1 MTDKANILFV
11 DDEERILRTLKML
24 FKQQYNVQI
33 TTDGHEALEIIKQN
47 NIHVLV
53 SDQRMP
59 IMQGV
64 DLLRSA
70 KEISPNTMRLLL
82 TGYSDLAAI
91 VGSVNEGEIFRYI
104 SKPWD
109 KDEVRLIIAKAVDIA
124 LNVVLPD
131 KTTEI
136 KEDATVAAN
145 LGLLVIDDDRT
156 TYDVVSEIVGS
167 KYFVKYG
174 ENVEQAFEIL
184 SEDHHIAV
192 IIAEIKL
199 GKQDISTPLK
209 ILKQYHPQTLTM
221 IQTSF
226 QDTSALIELIN
237 QGQIYRFLPKPVV
250 KKLLERSIRD
260 SIWHYRF
267 LQKTPKLTAR
277 HAVET
282 LKEPVEKTISS
293 KIMGYLKKIRGAA

>member
-1 MTDKANILFV
+1 MTDKANVLFV

-33 TTDGHEALEIIKQN
+33 TTDGHEALEIIKRD

-64 DLLRSA
+64 DLLRAA

-91 VGSVNEGEIFRYI
+91 VGSVNEGEIFRYV

-109 KDEVRLIIAKAVDIA
+109 KDEIKQIIAKAVDIG
-124 LNVVLPD
+124 LNVILSD
-131 KTTEI
+131 KTTDI
-136 KEDATVAAN
+136 KEDNTVAAN
-145 LGLLVIDDDRT
+145 LGLLIIDDDKT
-156 TYDVVSEIVGS
+156 TYDITTEIVGS
-167 KYFVKYG
+167 KYFVKWG
-174 ENVEQAFEIL
+174 ENIEQAFQIL
-184 SEDHHIAV
+184 SEDRNIAV
-192 IIAEIKL
+192 VIAEIKL

-209 ILKQYHPQTLTM
+209 ILKQYHPHTLTLV
-221 IQTSF
+221 QTSF
-226 QDTSALIELIN
+226 QDTTALIELIN
-237 QGQIYRFLPKPVV
+237 QGQIYRFLPKPIV

-267 LQKTPKLTAR
+267 LQKTPKLVAR
-277 HAVET
+277 HAVDNLKDSAET
-282 LKEPVEKTISS
+282 TISS
-293 KIMGYLKKIRGAA
+293 KIMGYLKKMRGVS